1 MSTMRPASAK
11 IIQHSEGM
19 GLPAA
24 ADVRKRAE
32 ELARIDGRSEYND
45 GDWHDAKRELHGGH
59 ESNSNN
65 GHAEISVLVSEHD
78 MTQSDIGHHVEN
90 MLPEDNENMVEELI
104 AEGMDEATHEQMLA
118 ARGEEPVDD
127 EE

>member
-1 MSTMRPASAK
+1 MRPVCAK

-19 GLPAA
+19 GIPN
-24 ADVRKRAE
+24 ADSVRKRAE
-32 ELARIDGRSEYND
+32 ELARIDGRGEYND
-45 GDWHDAKRELHGGH
+45 VDWHEAKRELHGGH

-65 GHAEISVLVSEHD
+65 GHLEISRLVSEHD
-78 MTQSDIGHHVEN
+78 MTTSDVGHHVEN
-90 MLPEDNENMVEELI
+90 MLPEDNDNMVEELI
-104 AEGMDEATHEQMLA
+104 AEGMDEAEHEQMLA